1 MHTVMSDIR
10 FALRVLIRTPSFTL
24 AVVAILSLGIGANT
38 AIFSIVN
45 AVLFRP
51 LPFADSGRLVR
62 VFHVPPQSAF
72 PGISLFS
79 VSPANFYDW
88 QSGSHTFERMAIYHG
103 ARFTMTG
110 TGNPESVLGT
120 AVGAGF
126 FDIVGVSP
134 ELGRV
139 FLPEEDSPARGHV
152 VILSDG
158 FWKSHFG
165 GSRDVLGRALT
176 LDGEPYTVVGVM
188 PPSFTN
194 AAWSATAQPLIVP
207 TAFTAQERAVRGNH
221 NNQVIARLKKGGNL
235 TQARAEMDAVSKRL
249 EAAYPKDNAGWG
261 ATVIPLRDL
270 IVTDVRQPLFILLA
284 AVGLVLLI
292 ACANA
297 GNLLFARALS
307 RRKEIAIRAALGAGR
322 NRVFQQLL
330 VESLVLAAA
339 GGVAGVILA
348 RTALGSAAALL
359 ADQLP
364 RAGEISIDGGV
375 LLFATAISILTGII
389 AGAMPALRAG
399 RTDLNDALKEG
410 GRADAAIG
418 VRTRRLLIVG
428 EVALSL
434 LLLAGAGMMGR
445 TLLALSRVDAG
456 FDPHDVL
463 TFRVSLP
470 HKKYPKSSDVLGFFD
485 RAIERLRALP
495 GVQAAGAIDS
505 LPFQGGSIQPIV
517 LEGHAELLP
526 RDQPTVL
533 VRKVTSGYLRAM
545 NIPILRGRDVAVGDS
560 EVLLVSRAT
569 SKLLW
574 GDADPVGRRVTLPLE
589 APGISKEVIGI
600 AGDVKLGTLTD
611 AAPATVVYEFTRQE
625 GGLNGFALVMRT
637 AVPPEMVAQAATAV
651 ISDIDPNQPI
661 QQMTTME
668 DIVNKTLTSQQF
680 SALLLAVF
688 AAAAL
693 ALASIGIYSVLSYI
707 VRGRRREIG
716 IRAALGAGTTDVLRL
731 VIAEGLTP
739 TSIGIVAGIGAALAS
754 GTFLRKIVYGVS
766 ASDPLTLGCVSLV
779 LLAVSILASV
789 VPAWRASRVDPL
801 IVLRD

>member
-1 MHTVMSDIR
+1 M
-10 FALRVLIRTPSFTL
+10 
-24 AVVAILSLGIGANT
+24 
-38 AIFSIVN
+38 
-45 AVLFRP
+45 
-51 LPFADSGRLVR
+51 
-62 VFHVPPQSAF
+62 
-72 PGISLFS
+72 
-79 VSPANFYDW
+79 
-88 QSGSHTFERMAIYHG
+88 
-103 ARFTMTG
+103 
-110 TGNPESVLGT
+110 
-120 AVGAGF
+120 
-126 FDIVGVSP
+126 
-134 ELGRV
+134 
-139 FLPEEDSPARGHV
+139 
-152 VILSDG
+152 
-158 FWKSHFG
+158 
-165 GSRDVLGRALT
+165 
-176 LDGEPYTVVGVM
+176 
-188 PPSFTN
+188 
-194 AAWSATAQPLIVP
+194 
-207 TAFTAQERAVRGNH
+207 
-221 NNQVIARLKKGGNL
+221 
-235 TQARAEMDAVSKRL
+235 
-249 EAAYPKDNAGWG
+249 
-261 ATVIPLRDL
+261 
-270 IVTDVRQPLFILLA
+270 
-284 AVGLVLLI
+284 
-292 ACANA
+292 
-297 GNLLFARALS
+297 
-307 RRKEIAIRAALGAGR
+307 
-322 NRVFQQLL
+322 
-330 VESLVLAAA
+330 
-339 GGVAGVILA
+339 
-348 RTALGSAAALL
+348 
-359 ADQLP
+359 
-364 RAGEISIDGGV
+364 

-389 AGAMPALRAG
+389 AGAMPALHAG

-434 LLLAGAGMMGR
+434 VLLAGAGLMGR

-463 TFRVSLP
+463 TIRVSLP
-470 HKKYPKSSDVLGFFD
+470 HKKYPNSSDVLGFFD

-545 NIPILRGRDVAVGDS
+545 NIPILRGRDVAAGDS

-569 SKLLW
+569 SKMLW

-600 AGDVKLGTLTD
+600 TGDVKLGTLTD
-611 AAPATVVYEFTRQE
+611 AAPAAVVYEFTRQE
-625 GGLNGFALVMRT
+625 GGNGFALVLRT
-637 AVPPEMVAQAATAV
+637 AVPPKTVAQAAAAV
-651 ISDIDPNQPI
+651 IHDIDPNQPI
-661 QQMTTME
+661 QQVTTME
-668 DIVNKTLTSQQF
+668 DIVNQTLTSQQF

-739 TSIGIVAGIGAALAS
+739 TSIGIVAGIGAALVS
-754 GTFLRKIVYGVS
+754 GTFLRRIVYGVS

-779 LLAVSILASV
+779 LLAVSILASI